1 MRRMNRALET
11 QLTVHLRSRR
21 GYQLIRIIFTRGWV
35 HSSFLCWSLEVSWK
49 VSNLMFWLFE
59 VSLKSVVKSL
69 AFGSPV
75 LCDLWFGIRRFLWRV
90 INCGCFIRP
99 IRATQIFNH
108 TTASFENLVYTHLRQ
123 NWVKFVL
130 ITEKFQFPVNS
141 WPRQVRPTCLC
152 ADKNLSTETNLQR
165 SRGPATNQD
174 LIGTTNKKC
183 FSWDKV
189 VDRISLFRCDWVV
202 QSAYTGMNSG
212 FRSNVPVFGRSD
224 TDNSYDQHN
233 GYRPGQYFWSR
244 YQNHDAQL
252 QQFPQTLLCQRRVW
266 LDLSILAIQSS
277 YRPAPAVCQLN
288 RPHLQHHQSP
298 LMLRF

>member
-1 MRRMNRALET
+1 MKSFQSYVLIVWGFFKICCRIPCIWES
-11 QLTVHLRSRR
+11 VLR
-21 GYQLIRIIFTRGWV
+21 
-35 HSSFLCWSLEVSWK
+35 
-49 VSNLMFWLFE
+49 
-59 VSLKSVVKSL
+59 
-69 AFGSPV
+69 
-75 LCDLWFGIRRFLWRV
+75 DLRFGIRRFLWRV
-90 INCGCFIRP
+90 INCACFIRQFAP
-99 IRATQIFNH
+99 
-108 TTASFENLVYTHLRQ
+108 LKY
-123 NWVKFVL
+123 L
-130 ITEKFQFPVNS
+130 ITSRRVLTTLFTRTWDKIGSSLSWSPKKYQIPVNS
-141 WPRQVRPTCLC
+141 WPRQVQPTCLY
-152 ADKNLSTETNLQR
+152 ADKNLSTEANLQG

-189 VDRISLFRCDWVV
+189 VDRISLFRCHWVV

-212 FRSNVPVFGRSD
+212 FRSNVPVFGGSD

>member
-1 MRRMNRALET
+1 MSSLFVSLLEPWSKLKSF
-11 QLTVHLRSRR
+11 QSYV
-21 GYQLIRIIFTRGWV
+21 LIVWGFIEICCQIPCIWE
-35 HSSFLCWSLEVSWK
+35 SSLAWSLVWHQA
-49 VSNLMFWLFE
+49 LFMA
-59 VSLKSVVKSL
+59 SHQL
-69 AFGSPV
+69 
-75 LCDLWFGIRRFLWRV
+75 RV
-90 INCGCFIRP
+90 FYSA

-108 TTASFENLVYTHLRQ
+108 ITASFDNLVYTHLRQ

-252 QQFPQTLLCQRRVW
+252 QQFPQNTFVPTAGLTRFKHPSHPELVPASSSSLPAQTSPPAASPESADVE
-266 LDLSILAIQSS
+266 ILV
-277 YRPAPAVCQLN
+277 RPAKAQLCKN
-288 RPHLQHHQSP
+288 WRAG
-298 LMLRF
+298 

>member
-1 MRRMNRALET
+1 
-11 QLTVHLRSRR
+11 
-21 GYQLIRIIFTRGWV
+21 
-35 HSSFLCWSLEVSWK
+35 
-49 VSNLMFWLFE
+49 MFWLFE
-59 VSLKSVVKSL
+59 VSLKSVVESL
-69 AFGSPV
+69 VFGSQSCVIFGLASGAFYGESSTARV
-75 LCDLWFGIRRFLWRV
+75 LFAPLK
-90 INCGCFIRP
+90 
-99 IRATQIFNH
+99 
-108 TTASFENLVYTHLRQ
+108 Y
-123 NWVKFVL
+123 L
-130 ITEKFQFPVNS
+130 ITSRRVLTTLFTRTWDKIGSNLSWSPKKYQIPVNS

-212 FRSNVPVFGRSD
+212 FRSNVPVFCGSD

-252 QQFPQTLLCQRRVW
+252 QQFPQNTFVPTAGLTRFKHPNHWLIVSVNTTLNQNMKILSGTSFKTTFVGKILGHFKCLSQVRPGPMLATAVNFLAWLLRRHVT
-266 LDLSILAIQSS
+266 
-277 YRPAPAVCQLN
+277 
-288 RPHLQHHQSP
+288 
-298 LMLRF
+298 